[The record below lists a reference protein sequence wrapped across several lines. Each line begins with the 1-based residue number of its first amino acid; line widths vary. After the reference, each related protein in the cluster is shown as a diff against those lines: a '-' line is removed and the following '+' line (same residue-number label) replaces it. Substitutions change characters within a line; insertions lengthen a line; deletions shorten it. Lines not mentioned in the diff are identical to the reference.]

1 LTNNKERLREFI
13 KEHGIVF
20 KHVKLSSNIESD
32 YYYDLKSIAFNPH
45 GVNLLGDL
53 LLEEVR
59 KYHAKSVGGLEMGAI
74 PLASAIAIKS
84 IDKYDD
90 GINPFVIRKN
100 PKLHGLEKKIEGE
113 VKAPVVI
120 VDDVVTSGNSIYDAI
135 TAVIDVTKFSVEGVV
150 CVIDREEERITN
162 VLKEKHIKYSA
173 LFRHSEFKPF
183 IEERLRNNQQ
193 NQKSS
198 I

>member
-1 LTNNKERLREFI
+1 LTDNKERLREFI
-13 KEHGIVF
+13 KEHGIIF

-53 LLEEVR
+53 LLEEVS

-90 GINPFVIRKN
+90 GINSFVIRKN
-100 PKLHGLEKKIEGE
+100 PKIHGLEKKIEGD

-120 VDDVVTSGNSIYDAI
+120 VDDVVTSGNSIMDAV
-135 TAVIDVTKFSVEGVV
+135 TAVIDKGFNVAGVV
-150 CVIDREEERITN
+150 CVIDREEEGITN
-162 VLKEKHIKYSA
+162 VLKEKHIKYSP
-173 LFRHSEFKPF
+173 LFTHSEFKPF
-183 IEERLRNNQQ
+183 IEERLKKNQH
-193 NQKSS
+193 NQKVQSN
-198 I
+198 

>member
-1 LTNNKERLREFI
+1 LTDNKERLREFI
-13 KEHGIVF
+13 KEHGIIF

-53 LLEEVR
+53 LLEEVS

-90 GINPFVIRKN
+90 GINSFVIRKN
-100 PKLHGLEKKIEGE
+100 PKIHGLEKKIEGD

-120 VDDVVTSGNSIYDAI
+120 VDDVVTSGNSIMDAV
-135 TAVIDVTKFSVEGVV
+135 TAVIDKGFNVAGVV
-150 CVIDREEERITN
+150 CVIDREEEGITN
-162 VLKEKHIKYSA
+162 VLKEKHIKYSP
-173 LFRHSEFKPF
+173 LFIHSEFKPF
-183 IEERLRNNQQ
+183 IEERLKKNQH
-193 NQKSS
+193 NQKVQSN
-198 I
+198 